1 MKKLKQILAITGIIV
16 LLGIYVL
23 AFVFALIKSPGAES
37 MLMAALYSTVI
48 VPVLLYAILLVYK
61 WTKETDGIEKIDSEK
76 AAVNTIIFDLGK
88 VLVDY
93 DWKKYLKSLHYDE
106 ASIQAVGDAMFASK
120 DWVEA
125 DRGVRNEEEIL
136 QSFIDNDPEYE
147 KEIRN
152 AFEDMGFTIHTF
164 SYTRTWLKYLKK
176 RGYKI
181 YYLSNFSKPLYDR
194 CKEELSFLDLM
205 DGGYMSWQVKMLKPE
220 PEFYQKLLKDFK
232 IDPAKAVFLDDV
244 LDNIAEARIQGINA
258 VHFKGKKEAVQT
270 LQEEF
275 GVS

>member
-164 SYTRTWLKYLKK
+164 SYTRIWLKYLKK

>member
-1 MKKLKQILAITGIIV
+1 M
-16 LLGIYVL
+16 
-23 AFVFALIKSPGAES
+23 
-37 MLMAALYSTVI
+37 I

-61 WTKETDGIEKIDSEK
+61 WRKETDGIEKIDPEK
-76 AAVNTIIFDLGK
+76 AAINTIIFDLGK

-93 DWKKYLKSLHYDE
+93 DWKKYLKSLHYSE
-106 ASIQAVGDAMFASK
+106 ASIQAVGDAMFASE

-147 KEIRN
+147 QEIRN
-152 AFEDMGFTIHTF
+152 AFDEMGFSIHTF
-164 SYTRTWLKYLKK
+164 SYTRTWLKYLKR

-220 PEFYQKLLKDFK
+220 PEFYQKLLRDFK
-232 IDPAKAVFLDDV
+232 IDPSRSVFLDDV
-244 LDNIAEARIQGINA
+244 LDNIAEARTQGMNA

-270 LQEEF
+270 LKEEF
-275 GVS
+275 SVS

>member
-164 SYTRTWLKYLKK
+164 SYTRIWLKYLKK

-258 VHFKGKKEAVQT
+258 VQFKEKKEAVQT

>member
-1 MKKLKQILAITGIIV
+1 MKKLKQILAITGVIL

-23 AFVFALIKSPGAES
+23 AFVFALIKSPGAEP

-61 WTKETDGIEKIDSEK
+61 WRKETDGIEKIDPEK
-76 AAVNTIIFDLGK
+76 AAINTIVFDLGK

-93 DWKKYLKSLHYDE
+93 DWKKYLKSLHYNE
-106 ASIQAVGDAMFASK
+106 AAIQAVGDAMFASE

-147 KEIRN
+147 QEIRN
-152 AFEDMGFTIHTF
+152 AFDEMGFTIHTF
-164 SYTRTWLKYLKK
+164 SYTRTWLKYLKR

-220 PEFYQKLLKDFK
+220 PEFYQKLLRDFK
-232 IDPAKAVFLDDV
+232 IDPSRSVFLDDV
-244 LDNIAEARIQGINA
+244 LDNIAEARTQGMNA
-258 VHFKGKKEAVQT
+258 VHFKGKKEAIQT
-270 LQEEF
+270 LKEEF
-275 GVS
+275 SVS

>member
-37 MLMAALYSTVI
+37 ILMAALYSTVI

-106 ASIQAVGDAMFASK
+106 ASIQAVRDAMFASK

-147 KEIRN
+147 KEIRY

-164 SYTRTWLKYLKK
+164 SYTRIWLKYLKK

>member
-136 QSFIDNDPEYE
+136 QSFIDLPF
-147 KEIRN
+147 IP
-152 AFEDMGFTIHTF
+152 FPIPG
-164 SYTRTWLKYLKK
+164 S
-176 RGYKI
+176 G
-181 YYLSNFSKPLYDR
+181 
-194 CKEELSFLDLM
+194 
-205 DGGYMSWQVKMLKPE
+205 
-220 PEFYQKLLKDFK
+220 
-232 IDPAKAVFLDDV
+232 
-244 LDNIAEARIQGINA
+244 
-258 VHFKGKKEAVQT
+258 
-270 LQEEF
+270 
-275 GVS
+275 

>member
-23 AFVFALIKSPGAES
+23 AFVFALIKRPGAES

-164 SYTRTWLKYLKK
+164 SYTRIWLKYLKK

>member
-125 DRGVRNEEEIL
+125 DRGDRNEEEIL

-164 SYTRTWLKYLKK
+164 SYTRIWLKYLKK

>member
-1 MKKLKQILAITGIIV
+1 ML
-16 LLGIYVL
+16 
-23 AFVFALIKSPGAES
+23 FALIKSPGAES

-164 SYTRTWLKYLKK
+164 SYTRIWLKYLKK

>member
-106 ASIQAVGDAMFASK
+106 ASIQAVGDAMFASE

>member
-164 SYTRTWLKYLKK
+164 SYTRIWLKYLKK
-176 RGYKI
+176 RGYEI

>member
-61 WTKETDGIEKIDSEK
+61 WTKETGGIEKIDSEK

-164 SYTRTWLKYLKK
+164 SYTRIWLKYLKK

>member
-164 SYTRTWLKYLKK
+164 SYTRIWLKYLKK

-244 LDNIAEARIQGINA
+244 LANIAEARIQGIHA

>member
-164 SYTRTWLKYLKK
+164 SYTRIWLKYLKK

-244 LDNIAEARIQGINA
+244 LDNIAEARIQGSNA
-258 VHFKGKKEAVQT
+258 VHFKGNKEAVQT
-270 LQEEF
+270 LHEEF

>member
-1 MKKLKQILAITGIIV
+1 
-16 LLGIYVL
+16 
-23 AFVFALIKSPGAES
+23 
-37 MLMAALYSTVI
+37 
-48 VPVLLYAILLVYK
+48 
-61 WTKETDGIEKIDSEK
+61 
-76 AAVNTIIFDLGK
+76 
-88 VLVDY
+88 
-93 DWKKYLKSLHYDE
+93 
-106 ASIQAVGDAMFASK
+106 MFASK

-164 SYTRTWLKYLKK
+164 SYTRIWLKYLKK

>member
-1 MKKLKQILAITGIIV
+1 MKKLKQILAIIGVIL

-23 AFVFALIKSPGAES
+23 AFVFALIKSPGAEP

-61 WTKETDGIEKIDSEK
+61 WRKETDGIEKIDPEK
-76 AAVNTIIFDLGK
+76 AAINTIIFDLGK

-93 DWKKYLKSLHYDE
+93 DWKKYLKSLHYSE
-106 ASIQAVGDAMFASK
+106 ASIQAVGDAMFASE

-147 KEIRN
+147 QEIRN
-152 AFEDMGFTIHTF
+152 AFDEMGFSIHTF
-164 SYTRTWLKYLKK
+164 SYTRTWLKYLKR

-220 PEFYQKLLKDFK
+220 PEFYQKLLRDFK
-232 IDPAKAVFLDDV
+232 IDPSRSVFLDDV
-244 LDNIAEARIQGINA
+244 LDNIAEARTQGMNA

-270 LQEEF
+270 LKEEF
-275 GVS
+275 SVS

>member
-164 SYTRTWLKYLKK
+164 SYTRIWLKYLKK
-176 RGYKI
+176 RGYNI

>member
-23 AFVFALIKSPGAES
+23 AFVFALLKSPGAES

-164 SYTRTWLKYLKK
+164 SYTRIWLKYLKK